1 MAVLE
6 KRKGRG
12 AASLQGATAGAALG
26 TAIAPGIGT
35 AIGGAI
41 GGVGG
46 ALLGGSALEAMQEEE
61 LAELKRRQELGAL
74 GLSDEEMLAIRSQ
87 GAGQLGRQFAQQQA
101 LQAGIAASQG
111 GGAGQFAA
119 DSASLAAEQVK
130 ENQDFA
136 NELRKADNRERMLE
150 EARMV
155 ELGGKLDKAAQDRQA
170 AVFSSIMEAADV
182 VEESGIGQDKEAL
195 AFEKLQERIATAESL
210 KELGVD
216 LEGAD
221 LDALLG
227 DVQSMI
233 RTGG

>member
-12 AASLQGATAGAALG
+12 ADALSGAAKGAAAGAIFG
-26 TAIAPGIGT
+26 VPG
-35 AIGGAI
+35 AVVGGAL

-61 LAELKRRQELGAL
+61 LAELKRRQEMGAL
-74 GLSDEEMLAIRSQ
+74 GLTDEEMAAIRGQ

-101 LQAGIAASQG
+101 LQAGIAATQG

-130 ENQDFA
+130 ANQDLA
-136 NELRKADNRERMLE
+136 NELRKADNKERMLE

-155 ELGGKLDKAAQDRQA
+155 ELGGKLDKAAQERQA
-170 AVFSSIMEAADV
+170 QVFESIMEAADV
-182 VEESGIGQDKEAL
+182 AEELGVGQDEEAI
-195 AFEKLQERIATAESL
+195 AFEKIQERIATAERL

-221 LDALLG
+221 LEALIG
-227 DVQSMI
+227 DVQSMM
-233 RTGG
+233 RTGA

>member
-12 AASLQGATAGAALG
+12 ADALSGAAKGAAAGSILG
-26 TAIAPGIGT
+26 VPGAIV
-35 AIGGAI
+35 GGAI

-46 ALLGGSALEAMQEEE
+46 ALLGGSALEAMQEDE
-61 LAELKRRQELGAL
+61 LAELKRRQEMGAL
-74 GLSDEEMLAIRSQ
+74 GLTDEEMAAIRGQ

-101 LQAGIAASQG
+101 LQAGIAATQG

-130 ENQDFA
+130 ANQDLGA
-136 NELRKADNRERMLE
+136 ELRKADNRERMLE

-170 AVFSSIMEAADV
+170 AVFASIMEASDVAEGLGVGAD
-182 VEESGIGQDKEAL
+182 EEAL

-221 LDALLG
+221 LDALIG
-227 DVQSMI
+227 DVQSMMRI
-233 RTGG
+233 GA